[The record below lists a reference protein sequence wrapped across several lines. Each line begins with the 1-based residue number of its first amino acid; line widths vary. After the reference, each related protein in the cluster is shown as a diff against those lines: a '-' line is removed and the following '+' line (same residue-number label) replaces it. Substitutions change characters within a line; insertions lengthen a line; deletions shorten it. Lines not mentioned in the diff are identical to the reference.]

1 MGSHP
6 GAQRLLGQEQVCHP
20 LTNYTAD
27 ISPQA
32 QP

>member
-20 LTNYTAD
+20 FTTYTAD
-27 ISPQA
+27 ISP
-32 QP
+32 